1 MWQGMEMF
9 VIVKH
14 ASLLGQ
20 RLQKIIAFDTDFK
33 SVSPQTDLINMQ
45 LKRRTLS
52 DTGSGSSSALNW
64 EKINENKI
72 KFLCIPDL
80 LTKIRQGMEMFGIVN
95 HTSLLGHRLQ
105 KSIAFDTI
113 SNPFHLRLIWLTC
126 SSKEELCLTR
136 GAAVALL

>member
-1 MWQGMEMF
+1 MEMF

-52 DTGSGSSSALNW
+52 DTGSGSSSALN
-64 EKINENKI
+64 
-72 KFLCIPDL
+72 
-80 LTKIRQGMEMFGIVN
+80 
-95 HTSLLGHRLQ
+95 
-105 KSIAFDTI
+105 
-113 SNPFHLRLIWLTC
+113 
-126 SSKEELCLTR
+126 
-136 GAAVALL
+136 